1 MVVVIVVLARRE
13 LVCPECGL
21 STKAGYEVDRPVVS
35 RWRHLDLGS
44 SEGGGP
50 RPAPAPKTRAGDKA
64 DGPGARR
71 HPARAQ
77 MTEQTPTR
85 GSQPAEAPS
94 RRHRVVVTRPRHH
107 HVLEQP
113 AHRGDA
119 AVHRRWR
126 HSLAVPQAD
135 NLASRLSP
143 RSSRLLRSRDS
154 RTGQW
159 APHQR
164 GPSPARPGTVRSSTD
179 RTATVR
185 AHRDGIAAAS
195 ERGLWKRAHR
205 GVEQQGPPDHPPPTG
220 PLRRRRARHALLRAR
235 QASSTARAPPPPPT
249 GPAERPL
256 AHTDAGEP

>member
-1 MVVVIVVLARRE
+1 MVVVIVVAARRE

-50 RPAPAPKTRAGDKA
+50 RPAPVPKTRAGDKA

-85 GSQPAEAPS
+85 GSQPAGAPS

-126 HSLAVPQAD
+126 HSLAVPQAN

-195 ERGLWKRAHR
+195 ERGLSNGLIEGLRSKVRLIIRRLRVHSADAAL
-205 GVEQQGPPDHPPPTG
+205 VMLSCGPVGLLLPHG
-220 PLRRRRARHALLRAR
+220 RLHLRPRPRRT
-235 QASSTARAPPPPPT
+235 TARP
-249 GPAERPL
+249 
-256 AHTDAGEP
+256 H